1 MDTLNLNF
9 SGGENTTRTIF
20 WIFSF
25 LSWLLFLVTGWIA
38 FFYLIDDFSLNKYW
52 PGFWNIVKLPT
63 IDSGFKIINIIV
75 YYFYYWPTQILD
87 VFLYIALVVL
97 LIFATW
103 SFFIYVFKCTCS
115 KDSVVLEGML
125 GNISRFHFIP
135 ILCASGLFIIGE
147 IIYDSDEPKTLLII
161 GAILS
166 FVGLI
171 SMAFVAFKTNIE
183 SAPFYISI
191 PIKKGTYGSLIAL
204 FTYNACYSIL
214 RIGITESKDPHDF
227 KKACGIA
234 LPIVIGLVNLCLAY
248 FLADAILACMNLIIY
263 IGATIYYFDMP
274 SKIRDSFNGNADGI
288 IDIIMI
294 VLSCATIGYLIF
306 KNKGLVAH
314 K

>member
-87 VFLYIALVVL
+87 VFLYIALLVL
-97 LIFATW
+97 LVFATW
-103 SFFIYVFKCTCS
+103 SFLIYVFKCTCS

-125 GNISRFHFIP
+125 GNITRLHFIP
-135 ILCASGLFIIGE
+135 ILCASGSFIIGE
-147 IIYDSDEPKTLLII
+147 IIYDSEEPKTLLIFGTI
-161 GAILS
+161 FS
-166 FVGLI
+166 FVGLF
-171 SMAFVAFKTNIE
+171 SMIFVALKTNIE
-183 SAPFYISI
+183 SAPWYISI

-204 FTYNACYSIL
+204 FTYNSCYSIL
-214 RIGITESKDPHDF
+214 RIGITESDDSFKF
-227 KKACGIA
+227 KKTCGIV
-234 LPIVIGLVNLCLAY
+234 LPIVIGLVNLGLSL
-248 FLADAILACMNLIIY
+248 FLIDAIIACMNLIIF
-263 IGATIYYFDMP
+263 IGATIYYFSMP
-274 SKIRDSFNGNADGI
+274 KEIREHFNGSADGI

-294 VLSCATIGYLIF
+294 VLSCAAMGFLIF
-306 KNKGLVAH
+306 KNKGLLAH